1 MRLLITTIILC
12 TSIFDNSYSQR
23 VVGYYP
29 QWVQGNLNPSEID
42 YSVITHVNHAFAWP
56 DEEGNIL
63 HYDDMISQSIT
74 SVVHDHGAKILL
86 SLGGWGNSWGFAP
99 SVESEEARSI
109 FIDNIISICENNN
122 YDGIDIDWEHPDGFT
137 QKNNL
142 SDFIAELRQAFD
154 ELYPE
159 WLISMAVPVSNWS
172 GQHYDFNS
180 LIQNVSYFNAM
191 TYDFHGSWT
200 DHAGHNAP
208 LYPSPAN
215 DPDGAVSTGFYY
227 LSNTRGI
234 PRSKI
239 NIGLAFYGK
248 QYNAL
253 DINQSFQGEVASL
266 LYNQYEHYINNGW
279 DYNWDNTAQSPY
291 LRNSAQDQIITIE
304 DSNSIARKSDYVKN
318 NQIGG
323 LMIWALSYDYVG
335 GNQLLINSIKNNY
348 LTVDNK
354 LNPEEYS
361 IDIKNYPNPFNSNTI
376 IDFYITND
384 SKVDLKI
391 FDIMGNLVRNL
402 VSDRMP
408 SGLKKINWDGT
419 NNNREDIAAGVYFYQ
434 LIVNE
439 TLFSNKMVYL
449 K

>member
-215 DPDGAVSTGFYY
+215 DPDGAVSTGIYY

>member
-1 MRLLITTIILC
+1 MKLLITTIILC

-348 LTVDNK
+348 LTIENK

-402 VSDRMP
+402 VSYRMP

>member
-1 MRLLITTIILC
+1 MKLLLATIILC
-12 TSIFDNSYSQR
+12 TCVFDISFSQR

-29 QWVQGNLNPSEID
+29 QWFQGNLHPSEID

-122 YDGIDIDWEHPDGFT
+122 YDGIDIDWEHPTGVT

-142 SDFIAELRQAFD
+142 SHFIAELRQAFN

-208 LYPSPAN
+208 LYPSPVN
-215 DPDGAVSTGFYY
+215 DPDGAVSTGFNY

-253 DINQSFQGEVASL
+253 DINQSFQGEVSSL

-291 LRNSAQDQIITIE
+291 LRNSTQDQIITIE
-304 DSNSIARKSDYVKN
+304 DSTSIARKSDYVKD

-323 LMIWALSYDYVG
+323 LMIWALSYDIIDG
-335 GNQLLINSIKNNY
+335 KQRLINSLKTNY
-348 LTVDNK
+348 LG
-354 LNPEEYS
+354 
-361 IDIKNYPNPFNSNTI
+361 IDINLPESYKLEINNYPNPFNGYTNFVFLLHRDSN
-376 IDFYITND
+376 
-384 SKVDLKI
+384 VDLSI
-391 FDIMGNLVRNL
+391 YDLRGNLIKNII
-402 VSDRMP
+402 SDFKH
-408 SGLKKINWDGT
+408 SGYYEMNWNAKNQFDQ
-419 NNNREDIAAGVYFYQ
+419 EISSGVYFYQ
-434 LIVNE
+434 LIVDK
-439 TLFSNKMVYL
+439 TLLSNKMIYL

>member
-1 MRLLITTIILC
+1 MKLLITTIILC
-12 TSIFDNSYSQR
+12 TSIFDNSYAQR

-99 SVESEEARSI
+99 SVESQEARSI

-154 ELYPE
+154 DLYPE

-348 LTVDNK
+348 LTIDNK
-354 LNPEEYS
+354 LNPEDYS

-391 FDIMGNLVRNL
+391 FDILGNLVRNL
-402 VSDRMP
+402 ISDRMP
-408 SGLKKINWDGT
+408 AGLKKINWDGT
-419 NNNREDIAAGVYFYQ
+419 NNNRENIAAGVYFYQ

>member
-1 MRLLITTIILC
+1 LIINKIRIIFFIFII
-12 TSIFDNSYSQR
+12 SISFSQR

-29 QWVQGNLNPSEID
+29 QWVQGNLPPADID
-42 YSVITHVNHAFAWP
+42 YSVITHINHAFAWP

-74 SVVHDHGAKILL
+74 SVVHDNGAKILL
-86 SLGGWGNSWGFAP
+86 SLGGWGNSWGFAS

-109 FIDNIISICENNN
+109 FIDNIISVCENNN
-122 YDGIDIDWEHPDGFT
+122 YDGIDIDWEHPSGLT

-142 SDFIAELRQAFD
+142 SYFIAELRQAFD
-154 ELYPE
+154 DLYPE
-159 WLISMAVPVSNWS
+159 WLITMAVPVSNWS

-180 LIQNVSYFNAM
+180 LVQNVSYFNAM

-215 DPDGAVSTGFYY
+215 DPDGAVSTGFNY

-248 QYNAL
+248 QYNATN
-253 DINQSFQGEVASL
+253 INQSYQGEVVSL
-266 LYNQYEHYINNGW
+266 LYNQYKNYFNNDWEYI
-279 DYNWDNTAQSPY
+279 WDNTAQSPY
-291 LRNSAQDQIITIE
+291 LRNSDQDQIITIE
-304 DSNSIARKSDYVKN
+304 DSTSVARKVDYVKN

-323 LMIWALSYDYVG
+323 LMLWALSYDIVDG
-335 GNQLLINSIKNNY
+335 KQELINSLKTNY
-348 LTVDNK
+348 LSLDFK
-354 LNPEEYS
+354 PPESYS
-361 IDIKNYPNPFNSNTI
+361 LGLRNYPNPFNGH
-376 IDFYITND
+376 TNFVFQLQHD
-384 SKVDLKI
+384 SSVDLSI
-391 FDIMGNLVRNL
+391 FDLKGHLIKKIINDFKHSGNH
-402 VSDRMP
+402 
-408 SGLKKINWDGT
+408 KINWNAT
-419 NNNREDIAAGVYFYQ
+419 NQYGQEISSGVYLYRLSIDGKSNTSK
-434 LIVNE
+434 LI
-439 TLFSNKMVYL
+439 FL

>member
-1 MRLLITTIILC
+1 MKLLITTIILC

-348 LTVDNK
+348 LTIDNK
-354 LNPEEYS
+354 LNPEDYS

-408 SGLKKINWDGT
+408 AGLKKINWDGT
-419 NNNREDIAAGVYFYQ
+419 NNNRENIAAGVYFYQ

>member
-1 MRLLITTIILC
+1 MKLLITTIILC

-142 SDFIAELRQAFD
+142 SDFIAELRQGFD
-154 ELYPE
+154 DLYPE

-304 DSNSIARKSDYVKN
+304 DSTSIARKSDYVKN

-348 LTVDNK
+348 LTIDNK

-408 SGLKKINWDGT
+408 AGLKKINWDGT

-439 TLFSNKMVYL
+439 TLLSNKMVYL

>member
-99 SVESEEARSI
+99 SVESQEARSI

-154 ELYPE
+154 DLYPE

-348 LTVDNK
+348 LTIDNK
-354 LNPEEYS
+354 LNPEDYS

-408 SGLKKINWDGT
+408 AGLKKINWDGT
-419 NNNREDIAAGVYFYQ
+419 NNNMENIAAGVYFYQ

>member
-1 MRLLITTIILC
+1 MKLLITTIILC

-99 SVESEEARSI
+99 SVESQEARSI

-348 LTVDNK
+348 LTIDNK

-391 FDIMGNLVRNL
+391 FDILGNLVRNL

-408 SGLKKINWDGT
+408 AGLKKINWDGT
-419 NNNREDIAAGVYFYQ
+419 NNNMENIAAGVYFYQ

>member
-99 SVESEEARSI
+99 SVESQEARSI

-348 LTVDNK
+348 LTIDNK
-354 LNPEEYS
+354 LNPEDYS

-408 SGLKKINWDGT
+408 AGLKKINWDGT
-419 NNNREDIAAGVYFYQ
+419 NNNRENIAAGVYFYQ

>member
-1 MRLLITTIILC
+1 MKLLITTIILC

-348 LTVDNK
+348 LTIDNK

-408 SGLKKINWDGT
+408 GGLKKINWDGT
-419 NNNREDIAAGVYFYQ
+419 NNNMENIAAGVYFYQ

>member
-1 MRLLITTIILC
+1 MKLLITTIILC
-12 TSIFDNSYSQR
+12 TSIFDTSYSQR

-154 ELYPE
+154 DLYPE

-348 LTVDNK
+348 LTIDNK
-354 LNPEEYS
+354 LNPEDYS

-408 SGLKKINWDGT
+408 AGFKKINWDGT

-439 TLFSNKMVYL
+439 TLLSNKMVYL

>member
-1 MRLLITTIILC
+1 MKLLITTIILC
-12 TSIFDNSYSQR
+12 TSIFDNSYAQR

-154 ELYPE
+154 DLYPE

-304 DSNSIARKSDYVKN
+304 DSTSIARKSDYVKN

-348 LTVDNK
+348 LTIDNK
-354 LNPEEYS
+354 LNPEDYS

-408 SGLKKINWDGT
+408 GGLKKINWDGT
-419 NNNREDIAAGVYFYQ
+419 NNNRENIAAGVYFYQ

>member
-1 MRLLITTIILC
+1 MKLLITTIILC
-12 TSIFDNSYSQR
+12 TSIFDTSYSQR

-99 SVESEEARSI
+99 SVESQEARSI

-154 ELYPE
+154 DLYPE

-200 DHAGHNAP
+200 NHAGHNAP

-348 LTVDNK
+348 LTIDNK
-354 LNPEEYS
+354 LNPEDYS

-376 IDFYITND
+376 INFYITND

-408 SGLKKINWDGT
+408 AGLKKINWDGT
-419 NNNREDIAAGVYFYQ
+419 NNNRENIAAGVYFYQ

>member
-1 MRLLITTIILC
+1 MKLLITTIILC

-99 SVESEEARSI
+99 SVESQEARSI

-154 ELYPE
+154 DLYPE

-348 LTVDNK
+348 LTIDNK
-354 LNPEEYS
+354 LNPEDYS

-402 VSDRMP
+402 VSYRMP

>member
-1 MRLLITTIILC
+1 MKLLITTIILC

-99 SVESEEARSI
+99 SVESQEARSI

-348 LTVDNK
+348 LTIDNK
-354 LNPEEYS
+354 LNPEDYS

>member
-1 MRLLITTIILC
+1 MKLLITTIILC
-12 TSIFDNSYSQR
+12 TSIFDTSYSQR

-99 SVESEEARSI
+99 SVESQEARSI

-154 ELYPE
+154 DLYPE

-200 DHAGHNAP
+200 NHAGHNAP

-348 LTVDNK
+348 LTIDNK
-354 LNPEEYS
+354 LNPEDYS

-376 IDFYITND
+376 INFYITND

-402 VSDRMP
+402 VSDRMQA
-408 SGLKKINWDGT
+408 GFKKINWDGT

>member
-1 MRLLITTIILC
+1 MKLLITTIILC
-12 TSIFDNSYSQR
+12 TSIFDTSYSQR

-99 SVESEEARSI
+99 SVESQEARSI

-408 SGLKKINWDGT
+408 AGLKKINWDGT
-419 NNNREDIAAGVYFYQ
+419 NNNRENIAAGVYFYQ

>member
-1 MRLLITTIILC
+1 MILRWFSLLFL
-12 TSIFDNSYSQR
+12 IFNLSVSFSQR

-29 QWVQGNLNPSEID
+29 QWVQGNLDPSEID

-86 SLGGWGNSWGFAP
+86 SLGGWGNSWGFA
-99 SVESEEARSI
+99 SSIESEEARSI
-109 FIDNIISICENNN
+109 LIDNIISICENNN
-122 YDGIDIDWEHPDGFT
+122 YDGIDIDWEHPAGVT

-142 SDFIAELRQAFD
+142 SNFIAELRQAFD
-154 ELYPE
+154 DIYPE

-191 TYDFHGSWT
+191 TYDFHGPWT

-208 LYPSPAN
+208 LYPSPVN
-215 DPDGAVSTGFYY
+215 DPDGAVSTGFNY

-253 DINQSFQGEVASL
+253 DINQAFQGEVASL

-279 DYNWDNTAQSPY
+279 DYNWDNICLLYTSP
-291 LRNSAQDQIITIE
+291 RPR
-304 DSNSIARKSDYVKN
+304 DSTR
-318 NQIGG
+318 
-323 LMIWALSYDYVG
+323 
-335 GNQLLINSIKNNY
+335 
-348 LTVDNK
+348 
-354 LNPEEYS
+354 
-361 IDIKNYPNPFNSNTI
+361 
-376 IDFYITND
+376 
-384 SKVDLKI
+384 
-391 FDIMGNLVRNL
+391 
-402 VSDRMP
+402 
-408 SGLKKINWDGT
+408 
-419 NNNREDIAAGVYFYQ
+419 
-434 LIVNE
+434 
-439 TLFSNKMVYL
+439 
-449 K
+449 

>member
-1 MRLLITTIILC
+1 MKLLITTIILC
-12 TSIFDNSYSQR
+12 TSIFDNSYAQR

-99 SVESEEARSI
+99 SVESQEARSI

-200 DHAGHNAP
+200 NHAGHNAP

-279 DYNWDNTAQSPY
+279 YYNWDNTAQSPY

-304 DSNSIARKSDYVKN
+304 DSTSIARKSDYVKN

-348 LTVDNK
+348 LTIDNK
-354 LNPEEYS
+354 LNPEDYS

-408 SGLKKINWDGT
+408 AGLKKINWDGT